1 MNLESSEK
9 KGFKDFLKS
18 NIKLLIGLV
27 IVLISIGIFLVWLDY
42 KDKQK
47 RIKVSEYFIEA
58 KIILNQNKPDS
69 SYKILK
75 KIIGEKEKIY
85 SPLSL
90 FLIID
95 KNLEKDKKIISE
107 YFDVILSIKDL
118 EKEDL
123 NLLKLKK
130 AIFISNSYNE
140 SEILAFLTPIIN
152 SESVWKIQS
161 VKFLGD
167 YYFSLEEFKKAQEY
181 YSILLENEQSSID
194 IAEIERKMKLIN
206 ND

>member
-18 NIKLLIGLV
+18 NIKLLVGLSV
-27 IVLISIGIFLVWLDY
+27 VLIGIGIFFAWLDH
-42 KDKQK
+42 KEKQK
-47 RIKVSEYFIEA
+47 RIEVSEYFIEA
-58 KIILNQNKPDS
+58 KIMLNQNNPS
-69 SYKILK
+69 NSYEILK
-75 KIIGEKEKIY
+75 KIIDEKEKIY

-118 EKEDL
+118 EKEDS

-130 AIFISNSYNE
+130 AIFISNNSNE
-140 SEILAFLTPIIN
+140 SEILALLTPVIN

-167 YYFSLEEFKKAQEY
+167 YYFSLKQFKKAEEY
-181 YSILLENEQSSID
+181 YSILLENGQSNID
-194 IAEIERKMKLIN
+194 IAEIERKMKLIS

>member
-140 SEILAFLTPIIN
+140 SEILALLTPIIN